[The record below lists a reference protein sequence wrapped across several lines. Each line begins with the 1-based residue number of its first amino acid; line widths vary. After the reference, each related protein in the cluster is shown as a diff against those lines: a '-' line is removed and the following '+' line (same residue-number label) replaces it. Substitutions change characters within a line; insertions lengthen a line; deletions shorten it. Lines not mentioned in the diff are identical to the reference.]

1 MNMTSREAAEAA
13 AAARAQRLMLTHF
26 WPGNDRDR
34 SLAEAAEVF
43 PGEVLIANEGTVVDL
58 R

>member
-1 MNMTSREAAEAA
+1 
-13 AAARAQRLMLTHF
+13 MLTHF

-43 PGEVLIANEGTVVDL
+43 TGEVLIANEGTVVEL